1 MVGEKDSN
9 ENTNYTTAVVYNL
22 CISNL
27 EKQEFSSEFEDLI
40 KEIIETNDENFLSGI
55 INPMEFLITK
65 YTDIPKEEISF
76 IKTLKLNINENFTHL
91 NEFGNFLNN
100 LELLNLEHSRI
111 RSIETIGSSFVNLRN
126 LNVSNCNLVDL
137 TGKILNNSK
146 ESFVLEV

>member
-1 MVGEKDSN
+1 M
-9 ENTNYTTAVVYNL
+9 
-22 CISNL
+22 
-27 EKQEFSSEFEDLI
+27 
-40 KEIIETNDENFLSGI
+40 
-55 INPMEFLITK
+55 
-65 YTDIPKEEISF
+65 

-100 LELLNLEHSRI
+100 LEFLNLEHSRI
-111 RSIETIGSSFVNLRN
+111 RSIETIGSSFVNLTN